1 MSMIKRHIIIGSAE
15 KISQHISQHKY
26 KSGYERP
33 AHPAEPPAMVCKSKG
48 LSFSS
53 PPLIQGQC
61 CLPPPSCCSCT
72 RTQLGQPFEEAE
84 ALSPHNR
91 HAEGSPYLAH
101 YLAKETWSSFMP
113 LGSGNKILCQVWL
126 LPDT

>member
-1 MSMIKRHIIIGSAE
+1 MSMIRRHIIIGSAE

-33 AHPAEPPAMVCKSKG
+33 ADPAEPPAMVCKSKG

-72 RTQLGQPFEEAE
+72 RAELGQPF
-84 ALSPHNR
+84 
-91 HAEGSPYLAH
+91 
-101 YLAKETWSSFMP
+101 
-113 LGSGNKILCQVWL
+113 
-126 LPDT
+126 

>member
-1 MSMIKRHIIIGSAE
+1 MIKRHIDIVSAE
-15 KISQHISQHKY
+15 KNTSQHKY
-26 KSGYERP
+26 KSGNERP

-48 LSFSS
+48 LSFPS

-91 HAEGSPYLAH
+91 DAEGSPYLAH

>member
-33 AHPAEPPAMVCKSKG
+33 AHPAEPPAMVCESKG

-72 RTQLGQPFEEAE
+72 RTQLGQPFEEAK

-101 YLAKETWSSFMP
+101 YLAEETWPSFMP
-113 LGSGNKILCQVWL
+113 LSSFNSCHSRFSKQLQ
-126 LPDT
+126 

>member
-1 MSMIKRHIIIGSAE
+1 MSMIRTHIIIGSAE

-61 CLPPPSCCSCT
+61 CLPPPSCCSSV
-72 RTQLGQPFEEAE
+72 G
-84 ALSPHNR
+84 ALPHMEWP
-91 HAEGSPYLAH
+91 AQ
-101 YLAKETWSSFMP
+101 AKY
-113 LGSGNKILCQVWL
+113 SG
-126 LPDT
+126 LPT